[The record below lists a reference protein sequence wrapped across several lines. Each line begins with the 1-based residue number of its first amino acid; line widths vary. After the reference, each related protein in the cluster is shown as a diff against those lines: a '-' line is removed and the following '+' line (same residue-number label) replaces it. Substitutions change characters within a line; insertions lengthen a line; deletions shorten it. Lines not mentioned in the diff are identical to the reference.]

1 MLEKDLLLLVLCSDV
16 RVEFCVVDIV
26 DESCCV
32 VKIHTRDRGTEWKSG
47 GMIPFWR

>member
-26 DESCCV
+26 DGSCCV
-32 VKIHTRDRGTEWKSG
+32 VKIHTGTEWKSG